1 MSVDLNDALPG
12 ANDAAGALI
21 ARASRGGLTNT
32 RLRAAAADLAT
43 PDTDR
48 LDDEAREAIRA
59 DLDRLIGAIESDL
72 RHYAGRAGNGRSAAA
87 LAPSE
92 GLVQRMIAAGL
103 LDDGE
108 LIGELTDRAW
118 STIIAARLPLAVDLD
133 TSRPSLLPR
142 LANGPDRVIASAASA
157 MLTAEARRR
166 GMSPDTGRDDLPAE
180 LHHRLVWWTAAAL
193 RPLQGAGT
201 IDLALTDGARRALG
215 AHDEGTRLEAAA
227 DRLVLAI
234 DPSDGALRDLVD
246 AALDDRRL
254 ELLAS
259 LLGHAAGL
267 DSGAVR
273 TILLDPSEERLWLM
287 LRACALPRAT
297 IARVALALAEA
308 DRRRDPA
315 RFVEAADAVMAMP
328 VNAAA
333 AAIAVVKLP
342 PVYRAALERLT

>member
-1 MSVDLNDALPG
+1 MSVDFNDALSG

-43 PDTDR
+43 SDADR

-59 DLDRLIGAIESDL
+59 DLDRLIGAIEIDL
-72 RHYAGRAGNGRSAAA
+72 RHYAARAGNGRIAAT
-87 LAPSE
+87 LAPRE

-103 LDDGE
+103 LDDDD
-108 LIGELTDRAW
+108 LVGELTDRAW
-118 STIIAARLPLAVDLD
+118 SGIIAARLPLAVELD

-180 LHHRLVWWTAAAL
+180 LHYRLVWWTAAAL
-193 RPLQGAGT
+193 RPVQCASA

-234 DPSDGALRDLVD
+234 DPSGEALRELVD
-246 AALDDRRL
+246 SALDDRRL
-254 ELLAS
+254 ELVAS

-267 DSGAVR
+267 DSGAAR

-287 LRACALPRAT
+287 LRACGLPRAT
-297 IARVALALAEA
+297 VARIALALAEA
-308 DRRRDPA
+308 DRRRDPGS
-315 RFVEAADAVMAMP
+315 FVEAADAVMAMP
-328 VNAAA
+328 MPAAA
-333 AAIAVVKLP
+333 AAIALAKLP
-342 PVYRAALERLT
+342 AVYRTALERMA